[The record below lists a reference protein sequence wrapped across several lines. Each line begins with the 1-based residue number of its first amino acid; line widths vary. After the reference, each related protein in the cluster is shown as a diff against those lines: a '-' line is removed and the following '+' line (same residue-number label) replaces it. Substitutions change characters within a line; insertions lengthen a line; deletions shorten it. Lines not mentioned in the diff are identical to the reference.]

1 MRWLFSPITLCVSN
15 SEILTLLVG
24 WLTGY
29 RFWDCSV
36 DNNQGF
42 ECIRNSFDCY
52 KWLIFLWTT
61 VVSVKLLHCSILPL
75 LLSILS
81 LPKISSNNSFFLTCG
96 CLYKWSTEFRAREPF
111 SWSLRLLNY
120 GLQNCYKIHVRLLSS
135 KQLEIFLLNVLALE
149 KRAVWP
155 ICKII
160 TGYGIWFQ
168 KTDMACISVR
178 KENIFSKMLL

>member
-1 MRWLFSPITLCVSN
+1 MLHCVRWLFSPITLCVSN

-81 LPKISSNNSFFLTCG
+81 LPKISSNNSFFLTF
-96 CLYKWSTEFRAREPF
+96 LWLLVQMVDWIQSTWTFFLILKALELWPAK
-111 SWSLRLLNY
+111 L
-120 GLQNCYKIHVRLLSS
+120 LQNSC
-135 KQLEIFLLNVLALE
+135 EIVEFQAVGNFFT
-149 KRAVWP
+149 KRSCSWEEGGM
-155 ICKII
+155 
-160 TGYGIWFQ
+160 TY
-168 KTDMACISVR
+168 
-178 KENIFSKMLL
+178 L